1 MQYNLK
7 LPDST
12 FSINLVYFPETRGL
26 EGIKGRGLGPGR
38 GRERE
43 RDKGDAAVVR
53 GKEGGKEE

>member
-1 MQYNLK
+1 M
-7 LPDST
+7 
-12 FSINLVYFPETRGL
+12 